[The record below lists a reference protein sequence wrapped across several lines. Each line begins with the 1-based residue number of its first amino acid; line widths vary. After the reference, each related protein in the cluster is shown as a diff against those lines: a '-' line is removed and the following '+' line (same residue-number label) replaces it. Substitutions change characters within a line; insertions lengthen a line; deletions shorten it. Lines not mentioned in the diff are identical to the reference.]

1 MFCSVNAH
9 LPRDAGFWDAIRIV
23 IRIVGWCVWP
33 RRATVVA
40 TRRNET
46 TLFAIVH
53 PDASALKFAASDSAA
68 LQRRS
73 EQAQLVFVNEDGSAT
88 PVVTFSSHLGVL
100 MGKIV
105 RRLVRTNRLLAGSAD
120 TAESAGRGE
129 NFFRL
134 IEASSMSPALI
145 GGLPYGVSLGR
156 GDPVSPPFGPLD
168 RLPSFVPRRNSRRS
182 VLFVQPAYYN
192 YYYLAQA
199 LRARGWDAVTLCTEA
214 PDSPHRRFYHGE
226 DMDIFHPDPLE
237 HRRLLCEFFAENADR
252 FGIVH
257 TYGVGVLSLFADNH
271 DTDNAFE
278 AVPWDILEWKRRG
291 TLVGYSHNGCLDGV
305 SQTAFRA
312 WSPTMCANCVWRER
326 PDICSDSR
334 NLAWGRKVTSLVDL
348 FCTETDPPLDYKS
361 SPNAFRAPLTYALD
375 PDIWHPDLT
384 VPDRLKRPRKPGE
397 VVVYCALGNQSTRSK
412 DGRNVKGTGAV
423 QAAID
428 QLRSEGID
436 TRLDFVHD
444 VPSIDNRFIQVQADI
459 IVDQLNYGRY
469 GALAREGMMLGK
481 PVVGRVNKDDGGRP
495 ATQCILETPIVH
507 ADETSVVDV
516 LRDLVLNAS
525 KRAEIGRASRE
536 HAIKWWSADRLA
548 ERFEQVY
555 DHIRKHG
562 RIPPEEEVL

>member
-1 MFCSVNAH
+1 MQPV
-9 LPRDAGFWDAIRIV
+9 L
-23 IRIVGWCVWP
+23 
-33 RRATVVA
+33 VA
-40 TRRNET
+40 MRRNRT
-46 TLFAIVH
+46 SVFAIIH
-53 PDASALKFAASDSAA
+53 PRAAALQLAASDPAA

-73 EQAQLVFVNEDGSAT
+73 DEAQIFLVKESGCAT
-88 PVVTFSSHLGVL
+88 PVITMPSSIAVL
-100 MGKIV
+100 TGKVV
-105 RRLVRTNRLLAGSAD
+105 RRLVLLNLLREALPCLETSA
-120 TAESAGRGE
+120 AHGE

-134 IEASSMSPALI
+134 LATASHVPSLI
-145 GGLPYGVSLGR
+145 GALAQGVSQGR
-156 GDPVSPPFGPLD
+156 NIVPASPPFGPSD
-168 RLPSFVPRRNSRRS
+168 RLPSFFPRENNRRS
-182 VLFVQPAYYN
+182 VLFLRPAYYN
-192 YYYLAQA
+192 FYYLARA
-199 LRARGWDAVTLCTEA
+199 LRARGWDAVSLCTEA
-214 PDSPHRRFYHGE
+214 PDSPNRRFYHGE
-226 DMDIFHPDPLE
+226 DLNIFHPDPSE
-237 HRRLLCEFFAENADR
+237 HRRLLCDFFAENADR

-257 TYGVGVLSLFADNH
+257 TYGVGVLSLFAGNYDVG
-271 DTDNAFE
+271 NAFD

-291 TLVGYSHNGCLDGV
+291 TLIGYSHTGCLDGV

-312 WSPTMCANCVWRER
+312 WSPTACASCVWRDR

-348 FCTETDPPLDYKS
+348 FCTETDPPLDYKN
-361 SPNAFRAPLTYALD
+361 SPNAFRPPLTYALD
-375 PDIWHPDLT
+375 PDIWRPDLV
-384 VPDRLKRPRKPGE
+384 VPDEMKRSRKPGE
-397 VVVYCALGNQSTRSK
+397 IVVYCALGNQATRSK

-428 QLRSEGID
+428 QLRAEGINI
-436 TRLDFVHD
+436 RLDFVHD

-481 PVVGRVNKDDGGRP
+481 PVIGRVNKNDGDKP

-516 LRDLVLNAS
+516 LRDLALDAS
-525 KRAEIGRASRE
+525 KRAAIGRASRE

-562 RIPPEEEVL
+562 QIPIEEDLV